1 MHLRNIEDSLADLG
15 LAAGSSPARLELT
28 RREFL
33 RFTTIAGSGL
43 TLGAVIPAAVAKNPG
58 LTVLGVEG
66 TPGDFTTPFVRIDP
80 DNTVTVI
87 CKHVEAG
94 QGVWTGLPAVVAEE
108 LDASWDQMR
117 AESSP
122 AKVPTYGNFAFGPK
136 GMVQGTGGSTSMANS
151 WDQLRHAGAYAR
163 SMLVQAAAN
172 RWKVPA
178 SEINVSEGVVSH
190 SSGRKATFGELAAA
204 AGKLPLPKDVKLKDP
219 SQFKLIGREQRLP
232 RLDSRSK
239 STGTQTFAI
248 DVMLP
253 DMMTAVVMRP
263 PRFGAKVQSIDS
275 AAAKAVPGVVDVVE
289 IPRGVAVVA
298 RDTWSAKKG
307 REALKVS
314 WDETAAEKRSTEA
327 IFKEYRQ
334 IRGGPQAVQ
343 AENRGDAEGAL
354 KSAAKVLEM
363 EFEFPYLAHAPMEP
377 LTAVARLSPDK
388 CEIWAGCQFQ
398 TLDQANAAQAVGL
411 KPDQVTIYTLAAGG
425 TFGRRATPESDYISE
440 VASIAK
446 ATGGRYPV
454 KLIWTREDDITGG
467 HYRPATYHH
476 VTAGLDKD
484 GKLVALKQDVVNQ
497 SIMAGTPFAAM
508 MKGGVDPTSV
518 EGGTAE
524 QYDVENARVTWT
536 QAKVGVPILWWRS
549 VGHTHTAFAKEV
561 VIDELAEA
569 AGKDPVAFRLSAM
582 TKHPRSAAVLKLA
595 AEKAGWD
602 KPFPNG
608 SPGPNGG
615 KRGRGV
621 AVHESFGSVVAQVV
635 EVTVTDGSVK
645 VDRVVA
651 AVDCGIAVTPDVV
664 RAQMQ
669 SGIGYGL
676 SAALY
681 GRISLTDG
689 RVDQTNFHQYRV
701 LRINEMPRDIEIHI
715 LPSTNPPS
723 GVGEPGTPPIAPAVA
738 NAIRA
743 ATGIKLRKLPFD
755 LAAAAKAMKT

>member
-1 MHLRNIEDSLADLG
+1 MYPHNIEDALAVWPP
-15 LAAGSSPARLELT
+15 LAPVGIT
-28 RREFL
+28 RRDFL

-43 TLGAVIPAAVAKNPG
+43 TLGMMVPAVAKNSG
-58 LTVLGVEG
+58 LTVLGIEG
-66 TPGDFTTPFVRIDP
+66 TPDDYSTPFVRIDP

-108 LDASWDQMR
+108 LDASWSQMR

-122 AKVPTYGNFAFGPK
+122 AQVPTYGNFAFGPK
-136 GMVQGTGGSTSMANS
+136 GNLQGTGGSTSMANS

-163 SMLVQAAAN
+163 AMLIQAAAN

-178 SEINVSEGVVSH
+178 SDITVSDGVVAH
-190 SSGRKATFGELAAA
+190 SSGRQATFGELASA
-204 AGKLPLPKDVKLKDP
+204 AGKLPLPKQVELKDP
-219 SQFKLIGREQRLP
+219 SRFKLIGSERKLP
-232 RLDSRSK
+232 RLDSHSK

-263 PRFGAKVQSIDS
+263 PRFGAKVQSIDA
-275 AAAKAVPGVVDVVE
+275 AAAKAVPGVVDVVQ

-307 REALKVS
+307 REALQVT
-314 WDETAAEKRSTEA
+314 WDESGAEKRGTDA
-327 IFKEYRQ
+327 IFKEYRR
-334 IRGGPQAVQ
+334 ISGGA
-343 AENRGDAEGAL
+343 D
-354 KSAAKVLEM
+354 AAKVQTKGDIGAALKQSTKVLDF

-377 LTAVARLSPDK
+377 LTAAARLSPGK

-398 TLDQANAAQAVGL
+398 TIDQANAAQAVGL
-411 KPDQVTIYTLAAGG
+411 KPEQVIINTLAAGG
-425 TFGRRATPESDYISE
+425 TFGRRANAESDYIVE
-440 VASIAK
+440 VVGIAK
-446 ATGGRYPV
+446 ATGGKYPV

-467 HYRPATYHH
+467 RYRPATFHR
-476 VTAGLDKD
+476 VSAGLSQA
-484 GKLVALKQDVVNQ
+484 GKLIAVRQDIVNQ
-497 SIMAGTPFAAM
+497 SIMAGTPMAGL
-508 MKGGVDPTSV
+508 MKDGVDPTSV
-518 EGGTAE
+518 EGGITE
-524 QYDVENARVTWT
+524 QYGVENAHVTWT
-536 QAKVGVPILWWRS
+536 AAKVGVPVLWWRS
-549 VGHTHTAFAKEV
+549 VGHTHTAFVKEV
-561 VIDELAEA
+561 VADELAAA
-569 AGKDPVAFRLSAM
+569 AGKDPVAYRLSM
-582 TKHPRSAAVLKLA
+582 LDEHPRSAAVLKLA

-602 KPFPNG
+602 EPFPTGKTANG
-608 SPGPNGG
+608 SF
-615 KRGRGV
+615 RGRGV
-621 AVHESFGSVVAQVV
+621 AVHESFNSVVAHVV

-645 VDRVVA
+645 VDRVVT

-669 SGIGYGL
+669 SCIGYGL

-681 GRISLTDG
+681 GKISLTDG

-701 LRINEMPRDIEIHI
+701 LRINEMPRQIEIHI

-755 LAAAAKAMKT
+755 LAAAKAAST

>member
-1 MHLRNIEDSLADLG
+1 MYLRNIEDSLATWPPLAR
-15 LAAGSSPARLELT
+15 LAANIT
-28 RREFL
+28 RRDFL
-33 RFTTIAGSGL
+33 KFTTIAGSGL
-43 TLGAVIPAAVAKNPG
+43 TLGVVIPAVAKSTG
-58 LTVLGVEG
+58 LTVLGIEG
-66 TPGDFTTPFVRIDP
+66 TPGDYSTPFVRIDT

-108 LDASWDQMR
+108 LDASWSQMR

-122 AKVPTYGNFAFGPK
+122 AQVPTYGNFAFGPK
-136 GMVQGTGGSTSMANS
+136 GNVQGTGGSTSMANS

-163 SMLVQAAAN
+163 AMVVQAAAN

-178 SEINVSEGVVSH
+178 SEITVSDGVVSH
-190 SSGRKATFGELAAA
+190 SSGKKATFGELAAA

-219 SQFKLIGREQRLP
+219 SQFKLIGSEKRLQ
-232 RLDSRSK
+232 RLDSHSK

-253 DMMTAVVMRP
+253 DMMTAVVLRP

-275 AAAKAVPGVVDVVE
+275 AAAKAVPGVVDVVQ

-307 REALKVS
+307 REALKVT
-314 WDETAAEKRSTEA
+314 WDESNAEKRSTEA
-327 IFKEYRQ
+327 LFKEYRQ
-334 IRGGPQAVQ
+334 MSGGPDAVKV
-343 AENRGDAEGAL
+343 EKKGDADAAL
-354 KSAAKVLEM
+354 KTAAKVLDF

-377 LTAVARLSPDK
+377 LTAAAKLSPGK

-398 TLDQANAAQAVGL
+398 TIDQANAAQAAGL
-411 KPDQVTIYTLAAGG
+411 KPEQVTINTLAAGG
-425 TFGRRATPESDYISE
+425 TFGRRANAESDYIVE
-440 VASIAK
+440 AVSIAK
-446 ATGGRYPV
+446 ATGGNYPV

-467 HYRPATYHH
+467 RYRPATYHH
-476 VTAGLDKD
+476 VTAGLSQD
-484 GKLVALKQDVVNQ
+484 GKLVAVKQDVVNQ
-497 SIMAGTPFAAM
+497 SIMAGTPFAGM
-508 MKGGVDPTSV
+508 MKEGVDPTSV
-518 EGGTAE
+518 EGGTTE
-524 QYDVENARVTWT
+524 QYEVENAHVTWT

-549 VGHTHTAFAKEV
+549 VGHTHTAFVKEV
-561 VIDELAEA
+561 VADELAAA
-569 AGKDPVAFRLSAM
+569 AGKDPVAYRLSLM
-582 TKHPRSAAVLKLA
+582 EKHPRSAAVLKLA

-602 KPFPNG
+602 KPFPTGKAANG
-608 SPGPNGG
+608 SF
-615 KRGRGV
+615 RGRGV
-621 AVHESFGSVVAQVV
+621 AVHESFGTVVAHVV

-645 VDRVVA
+645 VDRVVT

-669 SGIGYGL
+669 SCIGYGL

-681 GRISLTDG
+681 GKISLTDG

-701 LRINEMPRDIEIHI
+701 LRINEMPRSIEIHI
-715 LPSTNPPS
+715 VPSTNPPS
-723 GVGEPGTPPIAPAVA
+723 GVGEPGTPPIGPAVA
-738 NAIRA
+738 NAVRA

-755 LAAAAKAMKT
+755 LAAAKATKT